1 MVEEVFQ
8 FGTSAEVNQK
18 TEAKAKQDQLEADG
32 LFNPSF
38 FGNQEKRENRY
49 LSNLFQ
55 FRQNVLKNSRVR
67 T

>member
-1 MVEEVFQ
+1 MVELFQ
-8 FGTSAEVNQK
+8 FGTSAELTQK
-18 TEAKAKQDQLEADG
+18 AEAKAKQDQMEADG

-55 FRQNVLKNSRVR
+55 FRQDILKNSRIR